1 MSSALTEEEQLS
13 QLKSVTKKY
22 GSSVVTGVLIA
33 VIAFLGWNYW
43 QKKDNVT
50 LQNETARVQQIM
62 DQAPSAV
69 TDKTAFANVA
79 TLADTVVKK
88 DTNSAQAIQAQ
99 LVMAKI
105 DFDKA
110 DYAAAERELLKVQGS
125 TVKDEGLKSLVN
137 LHLAYAQTAQ
147 KKYADA
153 LKTLDLIKVPSFA
166 ATVNEARGDIFVDQN
181 DKEKARQAYQ
191 DAWKLAVERKQERQ
205 ILQIKLESVGIL
217 VDDPEIDN
225 PILDKQE
232 DAS

>member
-88 DTNSAQAIQAQ
+88 DINSAQAIQAQ

-110 DYAAAERELLKVQGS
+110 DYAAAERELLKVQDS

>member
-43 QKKDNVT
+43 HKKDNRA
-50 LQNETARVQQIM
+50 LQNETARVQQMM

-88 DTNSAQAIQAQ
+88 ESNSAQAIQAQ

-110 DYAAAERELLKVQGS
+110 DYAAAERELMKVQGS
-125 TVKDEGLKSLVN
+125 TVKDEGLISLVN

-147 KKYADA
+147 KKYAEA

-166 ATVNEARGDIFVDQN
+166 ATVNEARGDIFVEQN
-181 DKEKARQAYQ
+181 NKEKARQAYQ